1 MIKANGRA
9 AKAPVTFLKI
19 FITFGALW
27 FVFYKYGA
35 ARILS
40 VIAGADG
47 KWLLV
52 AALIVAVHLF
62 VVAFRW
68 RLVHTLLVGRSL
80 PYGLLFGSLG
90 RGLLLGQLLPAIVGS
105 DAIRIAAIIRSVG
118 MVNAARSVASDR
130 ILGVWGLMALEA
142 ATLPMVAVV
151 IPDWQMTAALA
162 VICFGGMAVFFVMPL
177 WPRILPNLPFLQR
190 FVVQAA
196 SDARLVLVSA
206 PGIYALALSVVAHI
220 VSVFLFAALARSLGA
235 MISVGMCIVFIPS
248 VLLISG
254 LPISLG
260 GWGLREVAVTLAFST
275 IGVEPATASA
285 SSILFGLTTPAMGLL
300 AELIA
305 LAFHTISAKT
315 SDTGVN

>member
-1 MIKANGRA
+1 
-9 AKAPVTFLKI
+9 
-19 FITFGALW
+19 
-27 FVFYKYGA
+27 
-35 ARILS
+35 
-40 VIAGADG
+40 
-47 KWLLV
+47 
-52 AALIVAVHLF
+52 
-62 VVAFRW
+62 
-68 RLVHTLLVGRSL
+68 
-80 PYGLLFGSLG
+80 
-90 RGLLLGQLLPAIVGS
+90 
-105 DAIRIAAIIRSVG
+105 
-118 MVNAARSVASDR
+118 
-130 ILGVWGLMALEA
+130 MALEA